1 MNCSTIKRYGN
12 TLSGMNYLHVNNME
26 YCHVE
31 SLSNNMIREITCNI
45 EEKWMKVRERSY
57 NSDSCIEINLNE
69 LKIHDIIDF
78 YSYIPKNE
86 KDQVSLNEI
95 SWRSIIVNR
104 KLFEETIYEIMLNDY
119 PYSLSL
125 SLLLI

>member
-1 MNCSTIKRYGN
+1 
-12 TLSGMNYLHVNNME
+12 MNYLHVNNME

-31 SLSNNMIREITCNI
+31 SLSNNMIREIRCNI
-45 EEKWMKVRERSY
+45 EEKWMKVSERSY
-57 NSDSCIEINLNE
+57 NNEFCNEIKFNG
-69 LKIHDIIDF
+69 LKIHDIIDSH
-78 YSYIPKNE
+78 SYIPKYE
-86 KDQVSLNEI
+86 YDQVTLNEM
-95 SWRSIIVNR
+95 SWRRIIVNR